1 MIGQFSLC
9 LTNLFTSITSALHR
23 SSIDF
28 FLTHLIKINKHA
40 GYAALSWPR
49 FNNSPGR
56 RTTII
61 NSNVSDET
69 SQN

>member
-9 LTNLFTSITSALHR
+9 LTYSQVLHQPYTEAQLIFFFTC
-23 SSIDF
+23 
-28 FLTHLIKINKHA
+28 LTKINKHA
-40 GYAALSWPR
+40 GYAAISWPR

-56 RTTII
+56 GTTII
-61 NSNVSDET
+61 NSNVSDER